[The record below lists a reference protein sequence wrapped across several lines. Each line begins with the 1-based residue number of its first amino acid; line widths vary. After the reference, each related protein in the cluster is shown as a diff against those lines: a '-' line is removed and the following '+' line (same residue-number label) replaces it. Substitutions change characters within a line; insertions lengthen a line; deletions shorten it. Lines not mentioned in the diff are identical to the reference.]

1 MEADFDLSH
10 VRVVLNAGGPADAT
24 GQNRL
29 VRIATAHVRHKGRAA
44 VLAEQLALTISF
56 HHLLAGL
63 NDEVP
68 GPCHEG
74 LVVLAEIE
82 AASRSTAH

>member
-1 MEADFDLSH
+1 MREALPTQQGRTGSPVSRPHMF
-10 VRVVLNAGGPADAT
+10 GT
-24 GQNRL
+24 GQ
-29 VRIATAHVRHKGRAA
+29 AA

-82 AASRSTAH
+82 AASRSSTH